1 MLKARWF
8 KHTLHFKYPARTSRG
23 VLQEKASWFIVVK
36 DLTKPDR
43 RGIGECGLLKGLSF
57 DDRLGYEKKLDE
69 VCENIHE
76 PGIFEE
82 LYVWPSIK
90 FGLEMALRDLHTQDP
105 MILFTSPFTRSEK
118 AMDINGLIWMGQKDF
133 MFRQIEQKL
142 VQGFDCIKMKIGA
155 IDWEAELELLKHVR
169 KKHPADRVEL
179 RVDANGAFSRSEAP
193 KKLEELA
200 RLDIH
205 SIEQPIKA
213 GKWEAMADLCENSP
227 VPIALDEE
235 LIGVFGCEKK
245 NELIET
251 IRPQYII
258 LKPSL
263 VGGFAE
269 SEEWIDIA
277 EKFDTGWWVTS
288 ALESN
293 VGLNAI
299 VQWTFTLGNS
309 MPQGLGTGQLY
320 TNNIASPLEIAE
332 GRIRYNPE
340 KSWDLSLFQNEK

>member
-8 KHTLHFKYPARTSRG
+8 KHTLHFKKPAGTSRG
-23 VLQEKASWFIVVK
+23 VLHQKDSWFIILE
-36 DLTKPDR
+36 DLTQPGKK
-43 RGIGECGLLKGLSF
+43 GVGECGLLKGLSI
-57 DDRLGYEKKLDE
+57 DDRPGYEEKLNKL
-69 VCENIHE
+69 CENINE
-76 PGIFEE
+76 PGISEDLNE
-82 LYVWPSIK
+82 SPSIQ
-90 FGLEMALRDLHTQDP
+90 FGLEMALKDLHTQTP
-105 MILFTSPFTRSEK
+105 MILFPSLFTKGEK

-133 MFRQIEQKL
+133 MFNQIEQKL
-142 VQGFDCIKMKIGA
+142 QQGFDCIKMKIGA
-155 IDWEAELELLKHVR
+155 IDWDEELSLLKYIR
-169 KKHPADRVEL
+169 EKFSSDRLAL
-179 RVDANGAFSRSEAP
+179 RVDANGAFTVSEAP
-193 KKLEELA
+193 KMLEELA
-200 RLDIH
+200 LLDIH

-213 GKWEAMADLCENSP
+213 GQWEAMAHLCRQSP

-235 LIGVFGCEKK
+235 LIGIVGCEKK
-245 NELIET
+245 NELMEI

-263 VGGFAE
+263 LGGFKA

-277 EKFDTGWWVTS
+277 EKFDIGWWVTS

-293 VGLNAI
+293 IGLNAI
-299 VQWTFTLGNS
+299 AQWTFTLGNS

-340 KSWDLSLFQNEK
+340 KMWDLSFFQDEE

>member
-8 KHTLHFKYPARTSRG
+8 KYTLQFKHPSGTSRG
-23 VLQEKASWFIVVK
+23 VLQEKASWFIIVE

-57 DDRLGYEKKLDE
+57 DDRPGYEKKLDE

-82 LYVWPSIK
+82 LSEWPSIK
-90 FGLEMALRDLHTQDP
+90 FGLEMALRDLQTQNP
-105 MILFTSPFTRSEK
+105 MILFPSPFTKGEK
-118 AMDINGLIWMGQKDF
+118 TMKINGLIWMGQKDF
-133 MFRQIEQKL
+133 MFRQMEQKL
-142 VQGFDCIKMKIGA
+142 RQGYRCIKMKIGA
-155 IDWEAELELLKHVR
+155 IDWDAELELLKYIR
-169 KKHPADRVEL
+169 EKFPAGEVEL

-213 GKWEAMADLCENSP
+213 GQWKEMSDLCRNSP
-227 VPIALDEE
+227 LPVALDEE
-235 LIGVFGCEKK
+235 LIGVTDCRMK
-245 NELIET
+245 NELLET
-251 IRPQYII
+251 ILPQYII

-277 EKFDTGWWVTS
+277 EKYDAGWWVTS

-299 VQWTFTLGNS
+299 AQWTFTFGNS

-320 TNNIASPLEIAE
+320 TNNIASPLEIIN
-332 GRIRYNPE
+332 GQIHYNNR
-340 KSWDLSLFQNEK
+340 KQWDLNFFEDEK